1 MSKSDDVK
9 NLFRRFGG
17 SASTYQEIVSHDQVS
32 QAEQRWPILG
42 QMKPSA
48 HHEAPSAQRSVRV
61 GVRQSQSD
69 VSPETVLHAVMAAP
83 ETVHG
88 VGSLAAHAAHKAPP
102 ETAVREKGGL
112 ASFFSRG
119 KPSVAPA
126 APVPA
131 AVAPVAPAAVGGIFG
146 RMQAAAAA
154 PPTRPSAPVPHHTPA
169 ASPFL
174 KAAPAAL
181 HESKDHHERALTH
194 EHGVAAVGKEG
205 SLQQLFGR
213 MATPVTPPPAE
224 KSAVKT
230 ARKAIKW

>member
-9 NLFRRFGG
+9 TLFRRFGG

-69 VSPETVLHAVMAAP
+69 VLPEPVLHAVMAAP

-88 VGSLAAHAAHKAPP
+88 VGSLAGLVAHKAPP
-102 ETAVREKGGL
+102 ETAVREKGVL

-119 KPSVAPA
+119 KPAA

-131 AVAPVAPAAVGGIFG
+131 AVASVAPAAVSGIFG
-146 RMQAAAAA
+146 RMQAAAV
-154 PPTRPSAPVPHHTPA
+154 PPTRPSAPVPHHTPV

-174 KAAPAAL
+174 KTAPAAL
-181 HESKDHHERALTH
+181 HESQDRLDRALTH
-194 EHGVAAVGKEG
+194 EHGATAVGKEG

-213 MATPVTPPPAE
+213 MATPVTPLPAE
-224 KSAVKT
+224 KSAVKPV
-230 ARKAIKW
+230 RKAIKW

>member
-9 NLFRRFGG
+9 TLFRRFGG

-69 VSPETVLHAVMAAP
+69 VSSEPVLHAVMAAP
-83 ETVHG
+83 EAGHG
-88 VGSLAAHAAHKAPP
+88 VVASSGAHVTSKAPP
-102 ETAVREKGGL
+102 ETSVRERGVL

-119 KPSVAPA
+119 KP
-126 APVPA
+126 
-131 AVAPVAPAAVGGIFG
+131 AVAPVAPVPAPVAPAPMGGIFG
-146 RMQAAAAA
+146 RMQAASA
-154 PPTRPSAPVPHHTPA
+154 PPAQFSSPAPSHAPA

-174 KAAPAAL
+174 KTASVAL
-181 HESKDHHERALTH
+181 HETSDRHERVSAQ
-194 EHGVAAVGKEG
+194 ERGAVAGKDG

-213 MATPVTPPPAE
+213 MTTPVVPPPAE
-224 KSAVKT
+224 NAVKP

>member
-9 NLFRRFGG
+9 TLFRRFGG

-69 VSPETVLHAVMAAP
+69 VLPETVLHAVMAAP
-83 ETVHG
+83 DTMHG
-88 VGSLAAHAAHKAPP
+88 VGSLAGHVTHKAPP
-102 ETAVREKGGL
+102 ETAVREKGVL

-119 KPSVAPA
+119 KPAVAPV

-154 PPTRPSAPVPHHTPA
+154 PTRLSAPVPHHTLA

-181 HESKDHHERALTH
+181 HESKDRHERALTH
-194 EHGVAAVGKEG
+194 EHGAAVVGKEG

-213 MATPVTPPPAE
+213 MATPVTPLPAE
-224 KSAVKT
+224 KSAVKP